1 MSEPKTAEEIQ
12 AMIDEAVAGLKSK
25 NDELIAD
32 NKRLKTDLRKTQEV
46 KPEDLAALESDN
58 EKLRADLAKAHKDAK
73 DATTAADKATKALET
88 EQGFTQKLIIQD
100 GLKSALIENGVQDP
114 DFIDTLSAKFA
125 SGATIKVDG
134 DQRIAMI
141 GDKALGDHIKEWAGS
156 DTGKKFVAAPINGGG
171 GAPGGGKGGE
181 GVKTVTRSAFDAMD
195 HGARAAFAKEGGK
208 VVDAAA

>member
-1 MSEPKTAEEIQ
+1 MSEPKTADEIQ
-12 AMIDEAVAGLKSK
+12 AMIDEAVSGLKSK

-58 EKLRADLAKAHKDAK
+58 EKLRADLAKAQKEAK
-73 DATTAADKATKALET
+73 DAATLADKATKALET

-100 GLKSALIENGVQDP
+100 GLKSALIENGVKDP

-134 DQRIAMI
+134 DARVAMI
-141 GDKALGDHIKEWAGS
+141 GDKALNDHIKEWAGS
-156 DTGKKFVAAPINGGG
+156 DAGKKFVAAPVNGGG
-171 GAPGGGKGGE
+171 GAPGGKGGE
-181 GVKTVTRSAFDAMD
+181 GSKTIARAQFDAMS
-195 HGARAAFAKEGGK
+195 HVERATFAKEGGK